1 MVEKISINT
10 LRSGLSW
17 SAIQKCL
24 STQKVD
30 ASARVGGAYYGGG
43 EWAGGQSSFFGGEG
57 RKGGVERFLAEQV
70 NKLDA

>member
-57 RKGGVERFLAEQV
+57 KGGVERFLAEQV